1 MCWPT
6 RPARCLC
13 RDLRYLKF
21 FLAEGVVHLSI
32 NMCTCEMMCFG
43 FNCRQTR
50 KPGDLGKKGVP
61 CTMNPWYIFPIQF
74 IDYNAYPLTKYPALS
89 DEKADQENEST
100 KATPQAFPIE
110 NNNDSSVY
118 KRRSRCWKNKASASN
133 HNTLFSQEQRGNYSS
148 SWWWSFKENIRMTVS
163 IK

>member
-1 MCWPT
+1 MYNELVT
-6 RPARCLC
+6 
-13 RDLRYLKF
+13 
-21 FLAEGVVHLSI
+21 
-32 NMCTCEMMCFG
+32 
-43 FNCRQTR
+43 
-50 KPGDLGKKGVP
+50 
-61 CTMNPWYIFPIQF
+61 IFADTIT
-74 IDYNAYPLTKYPALS
+74 DYNAYPLAQCPAFS

-148 SWWWSFKENIRMTVS
+148 S
-163 IK
+163 